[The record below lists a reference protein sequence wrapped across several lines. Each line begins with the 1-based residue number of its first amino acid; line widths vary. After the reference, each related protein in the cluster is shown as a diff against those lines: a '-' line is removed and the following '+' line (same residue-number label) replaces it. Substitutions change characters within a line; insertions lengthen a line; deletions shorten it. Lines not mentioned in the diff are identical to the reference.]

1 MRAVGAQ
8 RSRQGGMKGV
18 AMNRPVAILR
28 KLLTMFIDD
37 WKFALA
43 ILAWVFAYWLVV
55 PSWVASPL
63 WQAVILF
70 AGLAGILANSVLH
83 QARKP

>member
-1 MRAVGAQ
+1 M
-8 RSRQGGMKGV
+8 S
-18 AMNRPVAILR
+18 RPVAILR

-43 ILAWVFAYWLVV
+43 ILAWVCAYWLVV
-55 PSWVASPL
+55 LSWVASPL
-63 WQAVILF
+63 WQAAILF
-70 AGLAGILANSVLH
+70 AGLAGILAEGVRR

>member
-1 MRAVGAQ
+1 
-8 RSRQGGMKGV
+8 MKGT
-18 AMNRPVAILR
+18 AMSRPVAILR
-28 KLLTMFIDD
+28 KLLAMFIDD

-43 ILAWVFAYWLVV
+43 ILAWVFAYWLAV

-70 AGLAGILANSVLH
+70 AGLAGILADGVLR